1 MAQLG
6 ATDTLLMQLSKNEG
20 GGGRMPLCV
29 MVKNL
34 IIQKSLELHNGLKN
48 KLLNA
53 PAKQTNFLSNQ
64 EKF

>member
-1 MAQLG
+1 MK
-6 ATDTLLMQLSKNEG
+6 TLNNG
-20 GGGRMPLCV
+20 GGGRMPLYA
-29 MVKNL
+29 MVRNL

-53 PAKQTNFLSNQ
+53 IVKQTNFLSNQ